1 MSLGAAVTQQQE
13 RVERGLEPTV
23 EDDAVTRDGA
33 SINARISSVSPVR
46 AGGRSTAAARTT
58 DHMVTA
64 ILPRA
69 RPSTRY

>member
-33 SINARISSVSPVR
+33 
-46 AGGRSTAAARTT
+46 
-58 DHMVTA
+58 
-64 ILPRA
+64 
-69 RPSTRY
+69 